1 MMNYIL
7 YEVKEYFIQYF
18 DRANRIVVERSMK
31 SNTVDAYVRS
41 LERIFQDYG
50 KRNSIGKKAIN
61 NRNLN
66 LYKLIMKKFDLTTM
80 LEKIYIEEGENQ
92 TYQINMEYLV
102 DFKLTLEDSIKKAE
116 YIN

>member
-1 MMNYIL
+1 
-7 YEVKEYFIQYF
+7 
-18 DRANRIVVERSMK
+18 MK

-66 LYKLIMKKFDLTTM
+66 LYKLVMKKFDLTTM
-80 LEKIYIEEGENQ
+80 L
-92 TYQINMEYLV
+92 
-102 DFKLTLEDSIKKAE
+102 
-116 YIN
+116 